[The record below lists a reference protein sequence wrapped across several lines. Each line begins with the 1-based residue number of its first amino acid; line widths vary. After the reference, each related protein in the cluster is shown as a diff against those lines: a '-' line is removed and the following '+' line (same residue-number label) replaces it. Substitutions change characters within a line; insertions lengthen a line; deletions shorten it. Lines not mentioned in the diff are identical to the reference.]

1 MTAKEKKQKRRVGR
15 PRLPVDKVKSE
26 SLRFRLTVSEKQ
38 RLLALAESQG
48 TSYALLARSFV
59 MEKLNEVAKA
69 A

>member
-15 PRLPVDKVKSE
+15 PRLPVDKAKSE
-26 SLRFRLTVSEKQ
+26 SLRFRLTPVEKQ
-38 RLLALAESQG
+38 RLLELAESQG

-59 MEKLNEVAKA
+59 MEKLNEAGQA